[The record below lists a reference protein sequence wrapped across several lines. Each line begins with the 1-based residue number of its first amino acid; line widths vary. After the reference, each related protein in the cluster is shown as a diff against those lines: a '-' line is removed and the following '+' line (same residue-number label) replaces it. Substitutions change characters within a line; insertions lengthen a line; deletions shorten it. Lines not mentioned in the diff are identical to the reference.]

1 MPADGTFHQSDRGT
15 GPAQPVGPGS
25 NTGQKSPVTTPKARA
40 SGTSTTAVRPEKSSL
55 TAPIIDYCT
64 AVLDSEKAKKL
75 FRAMSMTDVLRY
87 VFGTG
92 TAIAVGPLQERVFNF
107 YQRSATMVD
116 ATGSVCGK
124 IGLRDDGAIQI
135 SLTGQG
141 CQHVPS
147 FPQVADRLDDLGAR
161 CSRLDIAVDDLTG
174 DTFDIQTF
182 LDLYDQ
188 GEFTTNGRPP
198 LASFV
203 SDCGSN
209 KGCSFYVGQK
219 GHKQL
224 NIYEKGKQ
232 LGDPE
237 SKHTRCELRLYAK
250 RIDLPNDALRD
261 PGKYFG
267 AAYPLLEAFVVGE
280 VERLGIKE
288 QIINATTVAAVRF
301 LRTQA
306 GTTLNAFLDA
316 LGEEE
321 GMEFIRKS
329 ILRTDRPGRW
339 KHITGDLSAHIRA
352 QLQQSLEEEP
362 SL

>member
-25 NTGQKSPVTTPKARA
+25 NTGQKST
-40 SGTSTTAVRPEKSSL
+40 L

-64 AVLDSEKAKKL
+64 AVLDSDKAKKL
-75 FRAMSMTDVLRY
+75 FRKMGMTEALRY

-92 TAIAVGPLQERVFNF
+92 NSIAVGPLQDRVFNF
-107 YQRSATMVD
+107 YQRSAVMVD

-147 FPQVADRLDDLGAR
+147 FPQVADRLDDLQAR
-161 CSRLDIAVDDLTG
+161 CTRVDIAVDDLTG
-174 DTFDIQTF
+174 ETFDIQTF

-198 LASFV
+198 LATLV
-203 SDCGSN
+203 DDRGSN

-224 NIYEKGKQ
+224 NVYEKGKQ

-237 SKHTRCELRLYAK
+237 SGHTRCELRLYAK
-250 RIDLPNDALRD
+250 RLDLPNDVLRE
-261 PGKYFG
+261 PGRYFG
-267 AAYPLLEAFVVGE
+267 AAYPMLEAYVVGE
-280 VERLGIKE
+280 VERLGIKD
-288 QIINATTVAAVRF
+288 QIVNATTKAAVRF

-339 KHITGDLSAHIRA
+339 KSVTGDLSALIRA
-352 QLQQSLEEEP
+352 QLQQSIEEGP
-362 SL
+362 SP

>member
-1 MPADGTFHQSDRGT
+1 MADGGPFHQSSRANGALRD
-15 GPAQPVGPGS
+15 PVGPGS
-25 NTGQKSPVTTPKARA
+25 NTGQKST
-40 SGTSTTAVRPEKSSL
+40 L
-55 TAPIIDYCT
+55 TAPIIDFCV
-64 AVLDSEKAKKL
+64 AVLDSDKAKKL
-75 FRAMSMTDVLRY
+75 TRKMPLTEVLRY

-92 TAIAVGPLQERVFNF
+92 SSIAVGPLQDRVFNF

-116 ATGSVCGK
+116 TLGQVCGK

-135 SLTGQG
+135 SMTGQG

-147 FPQVADRLDDLGAR
+147 WRQVADRLDDLGAR
-161 CSRLDIAVDDLTG
+161 LSHVDIAIDDLTG
-174 DTFDIQTF
+174 ETFDIQTF
-182 LDLYDQ
+182 IDLYDQ
-188 GEFTTNGRPP
+188 GEFVMNGRPP
-198 LASFV
+198 NAQHV
-203 SDCGSN
+203 SDMGSG
-209 KGCSFYVGQK
+209 KGCSFYVGQR

-237 SKHTRCELRLYAK
+237 SRHTRCELRLYAK
-250 RIDLPNDALRD
+250 RIDLPNDVLRD

-267 AAYPLLEAFVVGE
+267 SAYPMLEAFVVGE
-280 VERLGIKE
+280 VERLGLKD
-288 QIINATTVAAVRF
+288 QIVNASTVAAVRF

-321 GMEFIRKS
+321 GLAFIKKS

-339 KHITGDLSAHIRA
+339 KGITGDLGALIRA
-352 QLQQSLEEEP
+352 QLDQSLKEAA
-362 SL
+362 

>member
-1 MPADGTFHQSDRGT
+1 MAADGTFHQSGGAT
-15 GPAQPVGPGS
+15 AAGGSVGPGS
-25 NTGQKSPVTTPKARA
+25 NTGQKSPRERNL
-40 SGTSTTAVRPEKSSL
+40 SGRSTL

-64 AVLDSEKAKKL
+64 AVLDSDKTKKL
-75 FRAMSMTDVLRY
+75 FRRMSMTEVLRY

-92 TAIAVGPLQERVFNF
+92 NSIAVGPVQDRVFNF

-124 IGLRDDGAIQI
+124 VGLRDDGAIQI

-147 FPQVADRLDDLGAR
+147 FPQVADRLDDLQAR
-161 CSRLDIAVDDLTG
+161 CTRIDIAIDDLTG
-174 DTFDIQTF
+174 ETFDIQTF
-182 LDLYDQ
+182 IDLYDQ

-198 LASFV
+198 LATSV

-224 NIYEKGKQ
+224 NVYEKGKQ

-237 SKHTRCELRLYAK
+237 SNHTRCELRLYAK

-261 PGKYFG
+261 PGRYFG
-267 AAYPLLEAFVVGE
+267 AAYPMLEAYVVGE
-280 VERLGIKE
+280 VERLGIKD
-288 QIINATTVAAVRF
+288 QIVNATTKAAVRF

-321 GMEFIRKS
+321 GMAFIKTS

-339 KHITGDLSAHIRA
+339 KSFSGDLSALIRA
-352 QLQQSLEEEP
+352 QLQQSIDEGP
-362 SL
+362 SP